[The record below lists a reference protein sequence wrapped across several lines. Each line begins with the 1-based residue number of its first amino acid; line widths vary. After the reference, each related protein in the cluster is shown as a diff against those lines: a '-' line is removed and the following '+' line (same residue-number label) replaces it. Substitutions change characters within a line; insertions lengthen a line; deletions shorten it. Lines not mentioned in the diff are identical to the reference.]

1 MTGPDITVLRSHW
14 TATVPKVGT
23 WLVKNTGRHTMTVS
37 GWGKDVR
44 LRPGDVAAC
53 RWGHPPRVIR
63 GCRGRTK
70 IRKVTRA

>member
-1 MTGPDITVLRSHW
+1 MTSPDITVLRSER

-23 WLVKNTGRHTMTVS
+23 WLVKNTGQHAMTVG

-44 LRPGDVAAC
+44 LRPGDVVVC

-63 GCRGRTK
+63 GRRGRTK
-70 IRKVTRA
+70 IRKARG